1 MDSDMIER
9 VAGRWRGWRGVGMEG
24 GGRGEGGGRARGES
38 RGLNWVHVDVVGRR
52 RVGGIGMTRV
62 VGMREVEILDRG
74 MGVSHG
80 RRA

>member
-1 MDSDMIER
+1 MDSNMIER
-9 VAGRWRGWRGVGMEG
+9 VCGEVERMEG
-24 GGRGEGGGRARGES
+24 GGDGGVREGWGGKARGKS

-62 VGMREVEILDRG
+62 VGMRGVEILDRG

-80 RRA
+80 SRA